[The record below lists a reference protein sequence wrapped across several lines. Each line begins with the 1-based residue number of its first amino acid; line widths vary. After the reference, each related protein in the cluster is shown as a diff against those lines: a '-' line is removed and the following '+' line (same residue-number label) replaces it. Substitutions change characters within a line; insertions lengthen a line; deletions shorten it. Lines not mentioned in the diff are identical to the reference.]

1 MLKNE
6 TIQELKEVF
15 DGTVEDD
22 LHDLDILPSSSVEV
36 INLDLIR
43 IHINAAVHPEYIK
56 DLIFDILRR
65 NQEPGPLTIHPET
78 ATSCR
83 LLFYVDIINDI

>member
-1 MLKNE
+1 MLKNS
-6 TIQELKEVF
+6 TIEELKNVF
-15 DGTVEDD
+15 DEAVQDD
-22 LHDLDILPSSSVEV
+22 LHDLDILPGPSVEV
-36 INLDLIR
+36 VNLDLIR

-56 DLIFDILRR
+56 DIIFDILRR